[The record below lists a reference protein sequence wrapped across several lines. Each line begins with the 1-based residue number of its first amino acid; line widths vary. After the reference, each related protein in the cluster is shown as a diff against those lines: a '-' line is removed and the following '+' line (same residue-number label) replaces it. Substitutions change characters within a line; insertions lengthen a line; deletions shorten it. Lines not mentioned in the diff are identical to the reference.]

1 MCEREEHGR
10 EHGDVGGWGKAG
22 CLWPCRCL
30 MPKLAPLPAILG
42 STELGIAHFLP
53 SSEPLPVNRL
63 QPRIVEDT
71 KIEDVYKN
79 KKFSLICF
87 WKLRRNLIN

>member
-1 MCEREEHGR
+1 MGQ
-10 EHGDVGGWGKAG
+10 GWPSVAVQMSGAQTCSPPSNSG
-22 CLWPCRCL
+22 FN
-30 MPKLAPLPAILG
+30 
-42 STELGIAHFLP
+42 FLP

-63 QPRIVEDT
+63 QPRILEDT